1 MMIRKGLIFSFIGI
15 LPFLIAVNIAVAD
28 DRVTAAGWKA
38 GLASIIITPEEPVW
52 MAGYGVRDRP
62 SEGTL
67 HDLWAKALALEDAQG
82 NLVVLVTT
90 DLLGFPQNIS
100 NRIRDQLAIQYGLKR
115 SQIVLSSSHT
125 HGGPV
130 LMDALFDIYP
140 FGSEH
145 IEIIKRYSDNLEK
158 QIVELTGKAID
169 SMVPAKLFSE
179 NGVVRFQVNRRN
191 NPVATL
197 FRESELKGPIDHSLP
212 VLKVAGASGEVM
224 AVVFGYACHP
234 TTLVG
239 YQFSG
244 DYAGF
249 AQIEIERLHPG
260 AVAMFFQG
268 AGADMD
274 PVPRR
279 TIPLARQYGLE
290 LAAAVDRVLQEDMKE
305 LEPLILTAYSEVN
318 LAFSD
323 PPGREELTKLK
334 DEGTGYMQRWAVS
347 QLARL
352 AEKKPFPA
360 YYPYPVQIW
369 RLGNQPVM
377 ILGGEVVVEYAIE
390 LKKLFGYEI
399 FVMGYANDVMS
410 YIPSETV
417 IQEGGYEGASGQMVY
432 GMPAAWK
439 PGLQEIIINEFRKLA
454 HEIGLGQSAQ

>member
-1 MMIRKGLIFSFIGI
+1 MIKKLFLALFFGI
-15 LPFLIAVNIAVAD
+15 ILLSVTIA
-28 DRVTAAGWKA
+28 AAKSVEQVHSRGWKA
-38 GLASIIITPEEPVW
+38 GLATIIITPEEPVW
-52 MAGYGVRDRP
+52 MAGYGIRDRP
-62 SEGTL
+62 SEGIL

-82 NLVVLVTT
+82 NLIVLITT
-90 DLLGFPQNIS
+90 DLLGFPRKIS
-100 NRIRDQLAIQYGLKR
+100 NRIRDQLAIHYGLER

-140 FGSEH
+140 FGPEH
-145 IEIIKRYSDNLEK
+145 IEVIRRYSEDLEK
-158 QIVELTGKAID
+158 KIVELTGKAID
-169 SMVPAKLFSE
+169 SMVPAGLYSQ

-197 FRESELKGPIDHSLP
+197 FRETELKGPIDHSVP
-212 VLKVAGASGEVM
+212 VLKVTGPSGELM

-279 TIPLARQYGLE
+279 TIPLARQYGRE
-290 LAAAVDRVLQEDMKE
+290 LAAAVDRVLQEEMKE
-305 LEPLILTAYSEVN
+305 LEPAIFTAYSEVD
-318 LAFSD
+318 LMFSN
-323 PPGREELTKLK
+323 PPGKEELTKLK
-334 DEGTGYMQRWAVS
+334 NEETGYRQRWAAN

-352 AEKKPFPA
+352 AEDQPLPSS
-360 YYPYPVQIW
+360 YPYPVQIW
-369 RLGNQPVM
+369 KLGDQPIM
-377 ILGGEVVVEYAIE
+377 ILGGEVVVEYALE

-417 IQEGGYEGASGQMVY
+417 LQEGRYEGESAQMVY
-432 GMPAAWK
+432 GMPATWE
-439 PGLQEIIINEFRKLA
+439 PGLQDKILNKFIKMARGTGSF
-454 HEIGLGQSAQ
+454 

>member
-1 MMIRKGLIFSFIGI
+1 MIKKIFLFLFAGI
-15 LPFLIAVNIAVAD
+15 ILLSVTIDPAEAVEQVRN
-28 DRVTAAGWKA
+28 RGWKA

-52 MAGYGVRDRP
+52 MAGYAIRDRP
-62 SEGTL
+62 PEGIL

-191 NPVATL
+191 NPVETL
-197 FRESELKGPIDHSLP
+197 FKEMELKGPVDHAVP
-212 VLKVAGASGEVM
+212 VIRVAGASGELM

-234 TTLVG
+234 TTLIG
-239 YQFSG
+239 NEFSG

-290 LAAAVDRVLQEDMKE
+290 LAAAVERVLQEDMKE
-305 LEPLILTAYSEVN
+305 LEPVILTAYSEVN

-352 AEKKPFPA
+352 AEKKSFPA
-360 YYPYPVQIW
+360 DYPYPVQIW
-369 RLGNQPVM
+369 RLGNQPIM
-377 ILGGEVVVEYAIE
+377 IMGGEVVVEYSIE

-399 FVMGYANDVMS
+399 FVMGYANDVMA

-417 IQEGGYEGASGQMVY
+417 IQEGGYEGASAQMVY
-432 GMPAAWK
+432 GMPAKWK
-439 PGLQEIIINEFRKLA
+439 PGLQDRIINEFRKLA
-454 HEIGLGQSAQ
+454 HEVGLRLSAQ